1 MGRSPH
7 VSGAFGTQSRFE
19 SFIANLK
26 QKENGKWLLVYGY
39 RSKPLNTELMSLAS
53 GGMHEGFCYL
63 DIEGNVLE
71 GYYTNDENRKT
82 RGSITFTKM

>member
-1 MGRSPH
+1 MGST
-7 VSGAFGTQSRFE
+7 G
-19 SFIANLK
+19 
-26 QKENGKWLLVYGY
+26 
-39 RSKPLNTELMSLAS
+39 

-63 DIEGNVLE
+63 EIEGNVLE